1 MNIFV
6 AKLSE
11 ETTNESLESVFQ
23 SFGVVESAKVIYDR
37 ETGMSRRFGFVEM
50 PNEEEGIEAI
60 NALNETDVD
69 GRSIVVK
76 KARPREQHNNSRGGG
91 FGGGYNR
98 GGGGGG
104 YNRGG
109 GYNDGG
115 YNNRY

>member
-11 ETTNESLESVFQ
+11 EITNESLGSLFQ

-60 NALNETDVD
+60 NALNESDVS

-76 KARPREQHNNSRGGG
+76 KARAREENSNSRGGG
-91 FGGGYNR
+91 NKS
-98 GGGGGG
+98 GGGGDK
-104 YNRGG
+104 R
-109 GYNDGG
+109 DGG
-115 YNNRY
+115 RG